1 MVNFLKPFVSVKA
14 ITHYTA
20 IAYQFFLLNPK
31 KDTQKCQ

>member
-1 MVNFLKPFVSVKA
+1 MVNSEPFVSVKA

-20 IAYQFFLLNPK
+20 IAYRFLLNPK

>member
-1 MVNFLKPFVSVKA
+1 MVNCEPFVSVKA

-20 IAYQFFLLNPK
+20 IAYHFLFNSK